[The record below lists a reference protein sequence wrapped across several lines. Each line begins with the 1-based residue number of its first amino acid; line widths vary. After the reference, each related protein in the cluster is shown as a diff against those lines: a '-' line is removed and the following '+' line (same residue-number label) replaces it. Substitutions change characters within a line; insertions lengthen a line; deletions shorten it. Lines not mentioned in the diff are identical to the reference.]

1 MNMSSKK
8 NIIKKSKPKKDI
20 GNLNNKKFGCELDPN
35 NNLCLTED
43 SNKGQQAYYKGSKM
57 KYMDYM
63 QEVSDRIDRNKNGK
77 GADNIGMFGGVS
89 FDEDGKIIKS

>member
-1 MNMSSKK
+1 MSSKK

-35 NNLCLTED
+35 NNLCLAED

-57 KYMDYM
+57 KYMDYYD
-63 QEVSDRIDRNKNGK
+63 EIGDRMKRVKHNKGIT
-77 GADNIGMFGGVS
+77 NIGTFSGVS
-89 FDEDGKIIKS
+89 FDDNGKVIK